1 MNYAETLAYWY
12 FRLNGFFLIRNFV
25 LHRGGKGEDVRGTAD
40 TDLLGVRA
48 PHVSEDING
57 KEVKCDSWLEEL
69 LKTFDRPS
77 TIGVVVEV
85 KSGQADNDA
94 IGKSFNSERMKVA
107 LRRLGF
113 VKRGDKSEDAA
124 IAALQTASRYSGD
137 GWTLVKVL
145 VHASAPT
152 TNAGCHFLT
161 LESVERFIQDRFY
174 EHKVRKCADRLFFP
188 DELIQYLAWKA
199 KV

>member
-1 MNYAETLAYWY
+1 M
-12 FRLNGFFLIRNFV
+12 
-25 LHRGGKGEDVRGTAD
+25 
-40 TDLLGVRA
+40 
-48 PHVSEDING
+48 
-57 KEVKCDSWLEEL
+57 VKP
-69 LKTFDRPS
+69 FDRPS

-85 KSGQADNDA
+85 KSGKTDTDA

-113 VKRGDKSEDAA
+113 VKRGDKSEDVA
-124 IAALQTASRYSGD
+124 IATLQTAPRYSGD

-145 VHASAPT
+145 VHANAPT
-152 TNAGCHFLT
+152 TYAGCHFLT
-161 LESVERFIQDRFY
+161 LESVENFIQERFY
-174 EHKVRKCADRLFFP
+174 EHKVRKSADRLFFP